1 MKRRAIFP
9 FAAVLIGIALLA
21 PAMAQAPSPAVKPP
35 AVRPH
40 ELAPDLAFGR
50 SIALIRGHLLA
61 GEELV
66 AQRRWNEAYPHFSYP
81 TEEIYGVIREQLR
94 TYRTPP
100 FDGALK
106 ALARAVKFHSSR
118 QYPKDLAKVDA
129 ALTAADAGLKASEAD
144 WPYFTVAVVVEV
156 VRTAAN
162 EYEDAIADGQIVH
175 AVGYRTARGFILQAD
190 RMIEDAAQQLP
201 PADAPA
207 LAEIRAR
214 VAQFKAAFATLNA
227 PKNAPLA
234 EATTDALVVQVER
247 AFRSLAST
255 RQI

>member
-1 MKRRAIFP
+1 MKRRATFP
-9 FAAVLIGIALLA
+9 VAAVFIATTLLA
-21 PAMAQAPSPAVKPP
+21 PAMAQAPSPAV
-35 AVRPH
+35 RPH
-40 ELAPDLAFGR
+40 ELSPDLAFGR

-66 AQRRWNEAYPHFSYP
+66 AQRRWNEAHPHFSFP

-94 TYRTPP
+94 NYHTPP

-118 QYPKDLAKVDA
+118 QYSKDLAKVDA
-129 ALTAADAGLKASEAD
+129 ALTAADAGLKAREAD
-144 WPYFTVAVVVEV
+144 WPHFTIAVAVEV
-156 VRTAAN
+156 VRTAVN
-162 EYEDAIADGQIVH
+162 EYEDAVANGQIVH

-190 RMIEDAAQQLP
+190 RMIEDAALEVP
-201 PADAPA
+201 PGDAPA
-207 LAEIRAR
+207 LADIRAG
-214 VAQFKAAFATLNA
+214 VTQFKAAFAGSNA

-234 EATTDALVVQVER
+234 EAAADALVSQIEQALRKFVP
-247 AFRSLAST
+247 A